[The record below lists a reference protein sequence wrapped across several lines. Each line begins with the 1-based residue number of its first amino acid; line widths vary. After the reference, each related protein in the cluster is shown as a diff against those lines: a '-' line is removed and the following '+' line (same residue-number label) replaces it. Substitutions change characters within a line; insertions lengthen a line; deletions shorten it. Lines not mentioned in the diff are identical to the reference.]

1 MEIMTRQKDKA
12 ILYWF
17 GHPESKTL
25 RPVLWF
31 ALLAWRDYM
40 VVVSMEVV
48 WSAGCMALP
57 QEDTLARLILGEGQG
72 PWTGVQVGYNKEIY
86 L

>member
-1 MEIMTRQKDKA
+1 
-12 ILYWF
+12 
-17 GHPESKTL
+17 
-25 RPVLWF
+25 
-31 ALLAWRDYM
+31 M